1 MSNID
6 KQALREEFQYMQ
18 DHYSD
23 PADRARQVIYIA
35 AEALLDELEIK
46 EEQRPN
52 WFQMAQKLGEDL
64 DAAEKRNAEQREYYE
79 GVIADGSKRIA
90 ELEKG
95 HQESAKQIN
104 SWRRLAK
111 QNIAERGKDISELE
125 TARQRI
131 AELERTE
138 IREDGNQFLVVR
150 HPGKLPVIKHCV
162 GELEDFLRQ
171 LIERDSLVTIDII
184 THRYYGVGG
193 QWVQDA
199 GEYLQMMQGAGI
211 SVKQQEDSV
220 DSDVG
225 RNQPGMV
232 VAVHIGAGDFVKV
245 KGQVFEVEETDFD
258 DHDVTLW
265 FVGGNALKCAAG
277 CPVEVVSAP
286 VAAGIKVKGA

>member
-1 MSNID
+1 MTID
-6 KQALREEFQYMQ
+6 KQALREAAEKATPGPWEMEQENIWFTDEEGCTKHLAYVQQGDDVDDKQ
-18 DHYSD
+18 DHYNT
-23 PADRARQVIYIA
+23 AFIA
-35 AEALLDELEIK
+35 AANPATMLALLDENIQLQRGKDAIEAVALAMRDDMRQAR
-46 EEQRPN
+46 EQL
-52 WFQMAQKLGEDL
+52 A
-64 DAAEKRNAEQREYYE
+64 AAEKRNAEQREYYE
-79 GVIADGSKRIA
+79 GVIADGSK
-90 ELEKG
+90 
-95 HQESAKQIN
+95 
-104 SWRRLAK
+104 
-111 QNIAERGKDISELE
+111 
-125 TARQRI
+125 RI

-199 GEYLQMMQGAGI
+199 DEYLQMMQGAGI
-211 SVKQQEDSV
+211 GVKQQEDSV

-232 VAVHIGAGDFVKV
+232 VAVHIDAGDFVKF

-277 CPVEVVSAP
+277 CQVEVVSTP
-286 VAAGIKVKGA
+286 VAAGIKVKES

>member
-1 MSNID
+1 AL
-6 KQALREEFQYMQ
+6 ALRDDMRQ
-18 DHYSD
+18 
-23 PADRARQVIYIA
+23 AREQ
-35 AEALLDELEIK
+35 LE
-46 EEQRPN
+46 
-52 WFQMAQKLGEDL
+52 
-64 DAAEKRNAEQREYYE
+64 AAEKRIAEQREYYE
-79 GVIADGSKRIA
+79 GVISDGSKRIA

-95 HQESAKQIN
+95 HQEAAKQIN
-104 SWRRLAK
+104 SWRSLAK

-125 TARQRI
+125 AARQRI

-211 SVKQQEDSV
+211 GVKQQEDSV

-225 RNQPGMV
+225 SRNQPGMV

-277 CPVEVVSAP
+277 CQVEVVSAP
-286 VAAGIKVKGA
+286 VAAGIKVKGE

>member
-1 MSNID
+1 MNID
-6 KQALREEFQYMQ
+6 KQALREEFRLMQ
-18 DHYSD
+18 AHYSD
-23 PADRARQVIYIA
+23 PADRTRQVIYIA
-35 AEALLDELEIK
+35 AEALLDELDKKQQYIK
-46 EEQRPN
+46 LRDQENEDI
-52 WFQMAQKLGEDL
+52 ALTVGKL
-64 DAAEKRNAEQREYYE
+64 R
-79 GVIADGSKRIA
+79 V
-90 ELEKG
+90 ELEA
-95 HQESAKQIN
+95 AK
-104 SWRRLAK
+104 K
-111 QNIAERGKDISELE
+111 
-125 TARQRI
+125 RI

-184 THRYYGVGG
+184 THRDYGVGG

-211 SVKQQEDSV
+211 GVKQQEDSV

-225 RNQPGMV
+225 SRNQPGMV

-286 VAAGIKVKGA
+286 VAAGIKVKGE